1 MRRIRLTVSY
11 DGTNYC
17 GSQVQPNGVT
27 VEEKL
32 NESIRRLTGDASPVI
47 FASRTDSGV
56 HAMGN
61 IAVFDTEMRMAAD
74 KFTFALNQRLPEDI
88 RIRASEEVAPNW
100 HPRKQNCTKTY
111 LYRIYNH
118 RIPDPLVRLYSQF
131 CYYPLDIEKMRQA
144 VRCLTGEHD
153 FACFCSARS
162 QAENTVRTIYGIELT
177 EEKIGESRGAGT
189 WNCGSG
195 FGGSGSDEAGGGNV
209 AGRLITMKISGS
221 GFLYNMVRIIAGTLL
236 QIGSGIRPVEDM
248 EQILRSRERK
258 QAGPVAGACGLTLLS
273 IDYEKELQDFI
284 EVENEDW
291 SYVLDQ
297 RELKDWKRK
306 KAAGQEAL
314 ERTAAGQETLEQT
327 ESGQKRASVP
337 AAYLTVCRCADS
349 DYEALLT
356 RLFHQ
361 NYRNGAAC
369 TFVRDLEAPERLAEG
384 QKYGFYSIFAAVK
397 GEQGVIPGAQ
407 ETAAGDEKLDYVWK
421 ACE

>member
-61 IAVFDTEMRMAAD
+61 VAVFDTEMRMAAD

-88 RIRASEEVAPNW
+88 RIRASEEVSPDW

-144 VRCLTGEHD
+144 VRCLIGEHD

-177 EEKIGESRGAGT
+177 EEKIGGGPEAGDADSGIGAG
-189 WNCGSG
+189 NAGSG
-195 FGGSGSDEAGGGNV
+195 EGSSLGV
-209 AGRLITMKISGS
+209 GRLITMRISGS

-297 RELKDWKRK
+297 RELKAWKK
-306 KAAGQEAL
+306 QEA
-314 ERTAAGQETLEQT
+314 EAVGRETL
-327 ESGQKRASVP
+327 SSP
-337 AAYLTVCRCADS
+337 AAYLTVRRCADR
-349 DYEALLT
+349 DYEGLLT

-361 NYRNGAAC
+361 DYRNGAAC

-384 QKYGFYSIFAAVK
+384 QKYGFYSIFAAEK
-397 GEQGVIPGAQ
+397 GERGVVPGAQ
-407 ETAAGDEKLDYVWK
+407 ETAAGDKIMNYIWK

>member
-11 DGTNYC
+11 DGTDYC

-88 RIRASEEVAPNW
+88 RLRASEEVSPDW

-177 EEKIGESRGAGT
+177 EEKTGEES
-189 WNCGSG
+189 
-195 FGGSGSDEAGGGNV
+195 
-209 AGRLITMKISGS
+209 GRLITMRISGS

-236 QIGSGIRPVEDM
+236 QIGSGIRPAEDM

-297 RELKDWKRK
+297 RELKAWKK
-306 KAAGQEAL
+306 QEKMSAPAAEQETVATPAAEQEAVS
-314 ERTAAGQETLEQT
+314 EPA
-327 ESGQKRASVP
+327 ESGQKRALMP
-337 AAYLTVCRCADS
+337 AAYLTVRRCAER
-349 DYEALLT
+349 DYEGLMT

-369 TFVRDLEAPERLAEG
+369 TFVRDLESPGRLAEG
-384 QKYGFYSIFAAVK
+384 QKYGFYSIFQA
-397 GEQGVIPGAQ
+397 GLQ
-407 ETAAGDEKLDYVWK
+407 ETAAEDEKLDYLWK